1 MMREA
6 HVIFFSHR
14 PTRDETFL
22 KNERNFKT
30 LNIKEETFERRIS
43 RRTRYIIHTT
53 HTFARL
59 RTERERERKREKE
72 RIARDDCI
80 VVVVFVRAL
89 VFEDEYYS
97 RSVVIVPTS
106 TTNDDAQK

>member
-1 MMREA
+1 MREA

-30 LNIKEETFERRIS
+30 LNIKEETFERKIS

-59 RTERERERKREKE
+59 RTERERERKRERE

-80 VVVVFVRAL
+80 VVVFVRAL